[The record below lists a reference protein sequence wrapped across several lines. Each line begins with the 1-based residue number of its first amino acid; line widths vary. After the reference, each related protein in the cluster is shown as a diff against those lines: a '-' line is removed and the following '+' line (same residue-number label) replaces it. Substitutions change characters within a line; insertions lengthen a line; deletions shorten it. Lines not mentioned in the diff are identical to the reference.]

1 MASKKHWEN
10 TPSEFTEFGP
20 LISDVKPTTGF
31 FSWFFKRNKDG
42 SEAQGSTVS
51 ANEPSEEAAEEN
63 VSTVKQSSLKTESN
77 ASSPETEEESSI
89 SEDADL
95 QAKHPDSPMNPQRRS
110 LTSVLSRISS
120 ILDRGSSKE
129 SDFRQY
135 WMPDSSCRECY
146 DCGDKFTTLRRRHHC
161 RICGQIF
168 CSKCCN
174 QELPGKIMGHRG
186 GVRVCEYC
194 CRAVTTYTK
203 QQGSTSGDLPNFKDD
218 LKNFN
223 PIQSGESLPPSS
235 TGSGGKEGGW
245 WTPVLQK
252 RYTGSAMDEQIPHSR
267 SHSSP
272 DITNG
277 DSNKASAPFDL
288 THQPELASIE
298 NIANESRKLTQNS
311 LQLRELWRHIQHPKD
326 GVEMQSH
333 RFRLKTYQHCVTGKE
348 LVEWLLRN
356 GKAAKRV
363 QAVAIGQALIQAS
376 YLESVCRQLSSFQD
390 DYTLYKPGE
399 AANALEQT
407 PPPNLPPC
415 VETNFEPSWLKEI
428 NNKEYEDESINISLS
443 DDQQVSHI
451 FDGQKQIDNDLC
463 VHANHFDSNQN
474 RTTTSRPRIADKKKS
489 SSSDLNEFDA
499 LPKCQELPDDFLTGT
514 LLVSKSGNAVEPIIC
529 AKGWRST
536 EELRENEEFLAYDR
550 LRKVHKE
557 HLTSLV
563 RQLLNQEGLSLS
575 WESTIMQTA
584 HKISQFV
591 NPDVRNEGDDMD
603 IRKYVQIKKISGG
616 QRNQTAVIHGVVCSK
631 NVAHKK
637 MQTTVSKPRVLLL
650 KGAIDYQRV
659 ENKFSSLEPLI
670 LQEREFLKNSVAKVC
685 ALKPDVVVVEKSVC
699 RLAQEFLL
707 EAEIILI
714 FNTKTSVMQRLA
726 RCTQA
731 EIVHSIDG
739 LVSKPKLGFC
749 NSFKVKNFQLPNGN
763 TKTLLYFDD
772 CAKHLACTVTLRGSH
787 NSELKRVKKVM
798 QFMIYAA
805 YHSQLE
811 VSFIMDEFGLPPP
824 SGEEVGLNLDSDT
837 SNVNSEL
844 RESQH
849 DVNKEQKDVDNRGL
863 TSRRDAYK
871 TVGSMTLSQQLV
883 EEVGDTDLVDGELS
897 EKDFESSKE
906 DDRSL
911 DVSTEVSLGSDG
923 CKHSKDTMCNKKKQP
938 GIEELTD
945 FSDPLH
951 NYLTT
956 KDDSIFHSSVALQ
969 EQKVAQQQKIRKAL
983 EDLVLSVSPY
993 IKIDPPYLET
1003 TNGLK
1008 STLRKYFPDEM
1019 YFSPALS
1026 EKNIDNRSKYFDT
1039 DIVSR
1044 VSNKKNVEI
1053 TEAHPFIMWKLE
1065 KPVKDPSV
1073 QDILSDFRA
1082 RGGRIKTTQADSCY
1096 NEDNNETGKKSSNEE
1111 VKNDINYV
1119 SLYYDQKR
1127 DCLDLYS
1134 HQHLSV
1140 LFSSFSSNSAN
1151 APNPCVNPWIV
1162 TMEFYG
1168 KNDVTLGGFLE
1179 RFCFRESYVCPS
1191 KCCDTPM
1198 IDHVRRFVHENGC
1211 ITVDLRKLDRI
1222 IPGAEKNIFMWSR
1235 CRKCKQVTPLGRMT
1249 MDTWNMSFS
1258 KYLELRF
1265 HGSMYKRRV
1274 SAEPCNHSLHHDHC
1288 QYFGYKDIVAYFK
1301 YSTIS
1306 LREVA
1311 LPSIVVEYQHQQGLL
1326 AELNSNAISLS
1337 HKGMDLYNA
1346 IWEQTVK
1353 LQNDYTLQPNQSKIL
1368 TDYLAFQKS
1377 ERSALNKHA
1386 DEIHQ
1391 KLQLLESLSKK
1402 NSEGKFENEEVCF
1415 TLSNQITDSLTTL
1428 KQMVAEAVV
1437 NWNGKIQDFLLQK
1450 KEKSKNVSIKEHQLS
1465 TDMVDNPGSLQS
1477 FTDSSYSSNWS
1488 SSPYHTP
1495 HTETPDICIEESI
1508 DSHSSCTNI
1517 VSTAPSSPLPIP
1529 KDDKELSNNS
1539 DVDISDRTSG
1549 TKDCLLVGNIDSNAS
1564 SSPKSDAAFGSHES
1578 HSPGNSR
1585 DERDGKLRVVM
1596 RDRKHN
1602 SDETGNEEQ
1611 EKKRTVLSRIPG
1623 FRTTS
1628 GNITNLRMPFEA
1640 SEHPLLAK
1648 CERIPVIVYDTEP
1661 SSIIAYALGSREY
1674 HSRLQEIQS
1683 QLGSVQ
1689 RDSPCASPEHQR
1701 RNLKSE
1707 NARNLPL
1714 KSASVG
1720 LNSNLEQGTKHS
1732 GVLDF
1737 LRGSTSK
1744 ERSPKLTHKFDLIDI
1759 VRYNPKLDADNV
1771 ESGMD
1776 VNDGSNS
1783 SPLDG
1788 EKTKPFK
1795 VVINPHIEI
1804 QFCDSSSRF
1813 YCRVHFAEQFR
1824 QLRSLVFPAGEDVF
1838 IRSMNHCQHWS
1849 AKGGKSRSA
1858 FSKTCDNRFVLKQMS
1873 NVEAASFQVF
1883 APNYFQYITKA
1894 YLEQK
1899 PTVLAKILGVYTI
1912 GFRNNQTSTVM
1923 KQDLL
1928 VMENLLYNRKV
1939 SQTFDLKG
1947 SVRNRLVNLSGKQE
1961 EEVLLDQNFLQVSV
1975 DSPLYIRPHSKAV
1988 LAQAIDSDSKFL
2000 ANNLIMDYS
2009 LLVGQDDQMKELVVG
2024 IIDYIR
2030 TFTWDKKL
2038 EMVVKATG
2046 FLGGASKMPTVVFPE
2061 LYKSRFLEAMDRYFP
2076 PVPDRWSG
2084 LGYGLD
2090 Y

>member
-1 MASKKHWEN
+1 MPLETTTNVPDAQSN
-10 TPSEFTEFGP
+10 SPSP
-20 LISDVKPTTGF
+20 
-31 FSWFFKRNKDG
+31 
-42 SEAQGSTVS
+42 
-51 ANEPSEEAAEEN
+51 ANEPSEETAVEN
-63 VSTVKQSSLKTESN
+63 VSAVKQCPLKTESN
-77 ASSPETEEESSI
+77 TSSPETEEESSV
-89 SEDADL
+89 SEDAEL
-95 QAKHPDSPMNPQRRS
+95 QTKHPDSPMNPQRRS

-129 SDFRQY
+129 SDFKQY

-203 QQGSTSGDLPNFKDD
+203 QQGSTSGDLQNFKDD
-218 LKNFN
+218 LKNLN
-223 PIQSGESLPPSS
+223 PLQSGESLPPANS
-235 TGSGGKEGGW
+235 GSGGKDSGW

-252 RYTGSAMDEQIPHSR
+252 RYTSSIMDEQIPHGR

-277 DSNKASAPFDL
+277 ESNKVSAPFDL
-288 THQPELASIE
+288 THQPEFASIE
-298 NIANESRKLTQNS
+298 NIANESKKLTQNS

-363 QAVAIGQALIQAS
+363 QAVAIGQALIDAS
-376 YLESVCRQLSSFQD
+376 YLESVCRQLSFFQD

-407 PPPNLPPC
+407 PPPNMPPC

-443 DDQQVSHI
+443 DDQQVSN
-451 FDGQKQIDNDLC
+451 FFGSQKYNEGDLY
-463 VHANHFDSNQN
+463 VHANHFDSSQN
-474 RTTTSRPRIADKKKS
+474 KTTTTKPRISENKKS

-499 LPKCQELPDDFLTGT
+499 LPKCRQELPDDFLTGT
-514 LLVSKSGNAVEPIIC
+514 LFVSKSGNAVEPIIC

-536 EELRENEEFLAYDR
+536 EELREKEDCLAYDR

-557 HLTSLV
+557 HLSNLV
-563 RQLLNQEGLSLS
+563 RQLLNQEGLPLS
-575 WESTIMQTA
+575 WEGTIMQTA
-584 HKISQFV
+584 HKVSQFV
-591 NPDVRNEGDDMD
+591 SPDVRNEGDDMD

-637 MQTTVSKPRVLLL
+637 MQTTVSKPKILLL

-707 EAEIILI
+707 EAGIILI
-714 FNTKTSVMQRLA
+714 FNTKTSVMQRLS

-731 EIVHSIDG
+731 EIVRSIDG
-739 LVSKPKLGFC
+739 LVNKPKLGFC
-749 NSFKVKNFQLPNGN
+749 NSFKVKNFQLPNGH

-787 NSELKRVKKVM
+787 NSELKRVKKIM
-798 QFMIYAA
+798 QFMTYAA

-824 SGEEVGLNLDSDT
+824 SGDEIGLNLDTDISD
-837 SNVNSEL
+837 VNSEL
-844 RESQH
+844 RDSQQ
-849 DVNKEQKDVDNRGL
+849 DVNSEQKDVIDNRGHVFNNQC
-863 TSRRDAYK
+863 RRDAFK
-871 TVGSMTLSQQLV
+871 TASSMTLSLQLV
-883 EEVGDTDLVDGELS
+883 EEVGDTDVVDSEPS
-897 EKDFESSKE
+897 EKDIESSKE
-906 DDRSL
+906 DDPSL
-911 DVSTEVSLGSDG
+911 DISTEVSQSSDNKL
-923 CKHSKDTMCNKKKQP
+923 CKDVMSNSRKQP

-1026 EKNIDNRSKYFDT
+1026 EKNIDNRPKYFDT
-1039 DIVSR
+1039 DVVSR
-1044 VSNKKNVEI
+1044 ISNKKNVEI

-1082 RGGRIKTTQADSCY
+1082 RGGRIKTTQSGSCY
-1096 NEDNNETGKKSSNEE
+1096 HDECKEVAKKTSNGEI
-1111 VKNDINYV
+1111 KNDINYV
-1119 SLYYDQKR
+1119 SFYYDQKR

-1140 LFSSFSSNSAN
+1140 LFSSFSSNSSN

-1191 KCCDTPM
+1191 KSCDTPM
-1198 IDHVRRFVHENGC
+1198 VDHVRRFVHENSC

-1301 YSTIS
+1301 YSTVS
-1306 LREVA
+1306 LCEVA
-1311 LPSIVVEYQHQQGLL
+1311 LPSIVVEYHHQPCFP
-1326 AELNSNAISLS
+1326 AELNRRAVSLS

-1346 IWEQTVK
+1346 IWEQTIK
-1353 LQNDYTLQPNQSKIL
+1353 LQNDYSLQQNQSKIL

-1377 ERSALNKHA
+1377 ERASLNKHA

-1415 TLSNQITDSLTTL
+1415 SLSNQIADSLTSLT
-1428 KQMVAEAVV
+1428 QMVAEAVV
-1437 NWNGKIQDFLLQK
+1437 NWNAKIQDFLVQK
-1450 KEKSKNVSIKEHQLS
+1450 KEKSKTQSPAVKEHQSSL
-1465 TDMVDNPGSLQS
+1465 DVVDNYPASVQS
-1477 FTDSSYSSNWS
+1477 FAEGSYNSTLSN
-1488 SSPYHTP
+1488 SPHHTP
-1495 HTETPDICIEESI
+1495 QVEAPDIYVEEESA
-1508 DSHSSCTNI
+1508 DSQASSGTTI
-1517 VSTAPSSPLPIP
+1517 SAASSSPLPIP
-1529 KDDKELSNNS
+1529 QDDKDISVNTE
-1539 DVDISDRTSG
+1539 VDISDRTSA
-1549 TKDCLLVGNIDSNAS
+1549 TKDTLLVGNLDSNLN
-1564 SSPKSDAAFGSHES
+1564 SSPKSDVPFGSQES
-1578 HSPGNSR
+1578 SSPGNVR
-1585 DERDGKLRVVM
+1585 DERDGKLRVVI
-1596 RDRKHN
+1596 RDRKYN
-1602 SDETGNEEQ
+1602 TDDIGNEEQ

-1623 FRTTS
+1623 FRTST
-1628 GNITNLRMPFEA
+1628 GNMASLRMPFEA
-1640 SEHPLLAK
+1640 HEHPLLAK

-1661 SSIIAYALGSREY
+1661 SSIIAYALSSRDY
-1674 HSRLQEIQS
+1674 HCRLQEIQS

-1689 RDSPCASPEHQR
+1689 RDSPSASPEHQR
-1701 RNLKSE
+1701 RNLKAE

-1714 KSASVG
+1714 KTSTVG
-1720 LNSNLEQGTKHS
+1720 LNSNPEQGSKHS

-1759 VRYNPKLDADNV
+1759 VRYNPKLDADSV

-1776 VNDGSNS
+1776 VNDGSS
-1783 SPLDG
+1783 SIPVDG
-1788 EKTKPFK
+1788 EKSKPCK
-1795 VVINPHIEI
+1795 VAINPHIDI
-1804 QFCDSSSRF
+1804 QFSDSSSRF
-1813 YCRVHFAEQFR
+1813 YCRVHFAEHFR

-1858 FSKTCDNRFVLKQMS
+1858 FSKTCDNRFILKQMS
-1873 NVEAASFQVF
+1873 NAEAVSFQVF

-2000 ANNLIMDYS
+2000 ASNFIMDYS